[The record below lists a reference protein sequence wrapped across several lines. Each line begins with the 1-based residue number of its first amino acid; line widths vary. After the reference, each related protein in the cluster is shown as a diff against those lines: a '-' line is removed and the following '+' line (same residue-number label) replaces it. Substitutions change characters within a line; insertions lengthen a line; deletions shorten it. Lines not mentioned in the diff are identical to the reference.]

1 MTGPEEGFRGSSSD
15 WSITFYNGYTVA
27 ISRGIDAHH
36 ASAVC
41 FTPDGSPMPMGRE
54 IWPGRLGVQRKGD
67 RIWMVEDA
75 TPQQV
80 AEIINTVSSK

>member
-1 MTGPEEGFRGSSSD
+1 
-15 WSITFYNGYTVA
+15 
-27 ISRGIDAHH
+27 
-36 ASAVC
+36 
-41 FTPDGSPMPMGRE
+41 MPMGRE